1 MLKNERN
8 MILDTIALP
17 EGNLVKLQP
26 YQERLLADLNNLNP
40 HVFRPPYRKSGTS
53 TLLANYILTHMV
65 RDMAEDDNTA
75 KRVLIVSE
83 TIHRATLAKDYI
95 MDIAAATPLTS
106 SQQMLMTLHQNIKLE
121 TISAFARAYYGAFS
135 LVFFNGIRQK
145 EMESVHMAMQYMS
158 RANPKVKCVIELYS

>member
-1 MLKNERN
+1 ML
-8 MILDTIALP
+8 LDTIALP
-17 EGNLVKLQP
+17 DGKLAELQP
-26 YQERLLADLNNLNP
+26 YQKQLLADLNTYNP
-40 HVFRPPYRKSGTS
+40 HLFRPPYRRGGTS
-53 TLLANYILTHMV
+53 SLLSNYILAHMV

-83 TIHRATLAKDYI
+83 TIHRATSAKDYI

-106 SQQMLMTLHQNIKLE
+106 SQQMLMALHQNIKLE
-121 TISAFARAYYGAFS
+121 TISAFARAYYGTFS